1 MARRLNDNITLDFT
15 THNPTT
21 GDVSDA
27 DSLPICEVFEEASDT
42 PILTP
47 TVVKRSGKTGDYRV
61 TFVADNA
68 NGFEENK
75 AYNVIATVVVGGK
88 TAKARIAS
96 FSLESLP
103 VNPPT
108 PAHFRG

>member
-21 GDVSDA
+21 GEVSDA
-27 DSLPICEVFEEASDT
+27 DSLPTCEVFEEANDT

-47 TVVKRSGKTGDYRV
+47 IVTRRSGKTGDYRV
-61 TFVADNA
+61 TFLADSA

-75 AYNVIATVVVGGK
+75 SYNVIATGVVGGK

-96 FSLESLP
+96 FSLEPLP
-103 VNPPT
+103 TSPPSS
-108 PAHFRG
+108 FSV